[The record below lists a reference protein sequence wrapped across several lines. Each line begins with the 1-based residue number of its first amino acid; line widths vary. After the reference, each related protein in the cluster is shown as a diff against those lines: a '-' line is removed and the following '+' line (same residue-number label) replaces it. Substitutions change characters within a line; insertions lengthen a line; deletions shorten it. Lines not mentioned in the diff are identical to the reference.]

1 MNGSFA
7 TARRMARL
15 SRGEGTGWRPFRVF
29 VTPSSCFFN
38 LVAIPRHILLLDL
51 IPSNLATSLLAMPL
65 LIRV

>member
-15 SRGEGTGWRPFRVF
+15 SRGEGPGGRPFRVF

-38 LVAIPRHILLLDL
+38 LVGIPRHVLLGL